1 MRWSRLAIDFKPYD
15 YQAYAINKIID
26 NKRFGLFLDMGLGKT
41 VSTLT
46 AIDEL
51 KYNYLDVDKVLVIA
65 PKRVAEDTW
74 AQEVEK
80 WTHLSHLDVSL
91 VLGTPK
97 QREQALEKDAD
108 IYVTNK
114 ENTKWICE
122 RYKKSWP
129 FDMVVIDELSTFKN
143 SDSQRFKVL
152 KKKWPL
158 FNRFVGLTGTPA
170 PKNIMDLWAQMYLID
185 GGERLGKFKTH
196 FRQKYFY
203 PTHQIS
209 DNVFNWELK
218 DGSKDEIYS
227 KISDVT
233 VSMES
238 KDYLKMPER
247 IDTVQEAKL
256 SKKERALYDELEQN
270 MVIEND
276 IDDEKDIAAL
286 NSASLSNK
294 LLQMSN
300 GAVYANDGTI
310 THIHDRKLE
319 LLDEIV
325 EESQGQPILVM
336 YNYKH
341 DKDRLLERYSFAET
355 LDSEDY
361 MERWNNGEIQML
373 ITHPASAGHGLN
385 LQYGGSIMVWFGLT
399 WNLEYYE
406 QANARLYRQGQ
417 KKTTVIHHLLTEN
430 SIDQK
435 VYDSLKN
442 KKLNQNEL
450 MNAVKARLL

>member
-1 MRWSRLAIDFKPYD
+1 MAIDFKPYD
-15 YQAYAINKIID
+15 YQAYAIDKIID

-46 AIDEL
+46 AIEQL
-51 KYNYLDVDKVLVIA
+51 KYDYLDVDKVLVIA

-74 AQEVEK
+74 AQEVDK
-80 WTHLSHLDVSL
+80 WTHLTHLDVSL

-97 QREQALEKDAD
+97 QREQALERNAD

-122 RYKKSWP
+122 RFKKDWP

-143 SDSQRFKVL
+143 SDSQRFKIL

-158 FNRFVGLTGTPA
+158 FDRFVGLTGTPA
-170 PKNIMDLWAQMYLID
+170 PKNIMDLWAQIYLID

-196 FRQKYFY
+196 FRQRYFY

-218 DGSKDEIYS
+218 NGSKDEIY
-227 KISDVT
+227 KMISDVT

-247 IDTVQEAKL
+247 VDTVKESKL

-276 IDDEKDIAAL
+276 IDDDKDIVAL

-300 GAVYANDGTI
+300 GAVYADDGSI
-310 THIHDRKLE
+310 THIHDKKLE

-341 DKDRLLERYSFAET
+341 DKERLLERYSFAET
-355 LDSEDY
+355 LDSDDY

-435 VYDSLKN
+435 VYESLKN
-442 KKLNQNEL
+442 KKLGQNEL